1 MGKKVL
7 YFITSEDITGVELA
21 IEHTNEDDIT
31 ILLLQN
37 AVYFANKSN
46 KTILQALNQNKSV
59 TACKEDIDIRG
70 LTNFISD
77 KIKLVASEEVID
89 MIFAHDTIINM

>member
-7 YFITSEDITGVELA
+7 YFITSEDPTGIELA
-21 IEHTNEDDIT
+21 IEHTSEDDIT

-77 KIKLVASEEVID
+77 KIKLVASEDVID
-89 MIFAHDTIINM
+89 MIFANDTIISM

>member
-1 MGKKVL
+1 MGKKIL
-7 YFITSEDITGVELA
+7 YFITSEDITGIELA
-21 IEHTNEDDIT
+21 IEHTDDDDVT

-59 TACKEDIDIRG
+59 KACKEDIDIRG
-70 LTNFISD
+70 ITNLISN
-77 KIKLVASEEVID
+77 KIELVASADVIN
-89 MIFAHDTIINM
+89 MIFANETIINM

>member
-21 IEHTNEDDIT
+21 IEHSNEDDVT

-37 AVYFANKSN
+37 AVYFTNKSN
-46 KTILQALNQNKSV
+46 KTILQALNQDLSV
-59 TACKEDIDIRG
+59 TACKEDIDICG
-70 LTNFISD
+70 LTNLIFD
-77 KIKLVASEEVID
+77 KVKLVASEDVIN
-89 MIFAHDTIINM
+89 MIFASDTIINM

>member
-21 IEHTNEDDIT
+21 IEHTNEDDVT

-37 AVYFANKSN
+37 AVYFTTKSN
-46 KTILQALNQNKSV
+46 KTILQALNQDKSV

-70 LTNFISD
+70 LTNLIFD
-77 KIKLVASEEVID
+77 KVKLVASEDVIN
-89 MIFAHDTIINM
+89 MIFASDTIINM